1 MSSTSSARSHRVMG
15 LLESQLDRGF
25 HRAALR
31 SIAAAARATGANLVC
46 FDGGVLAADGGSTSM
61 PNVLYDLVGP
71 ANVDGLII
79 WASALDWE
87 LTAEQTEAF
96 CRRFAPLPV
105 VTVGRV
111 FDGIPGVLV
120 DNYQGMREAARH
132 LIVDHGFSRIAF
144 LRGPEGAEEEE
155 LRFRAYCD
163 ALRDAGIPFD
173 PRLVS
178 SRTQW
183 QRPDGPVVITELL
196 DERGLRPG
204 ADFQAIL
211 AVGDDMACGAIEA
224 LRGRGVRVPDD
235 VAVVGFNDDEEG
247 RSNLPALTTVAQPVA
262 AMGSAAVAM
271 LSALLDEQPTPSSV
285 TLPLGLAVRRSCGC
299 MPPGVLQAA
308 ALTNGGEAGDVAA
321 RTARLAGLALEPV
334 RELVDAFLA
343 ELAAPS
349 PPGFLQRFGARLQSA
364 ALNPHDGGEIAQ
376 WRTALSAMRGAM
388 LPALSE
394 PKRSRAENLWQQAQA
409 LIGETAAQARA
420 YEHFRADQDTRRL
433 SEFSQRI
440 QTAANRAALYDALAA
455 GLPHFGVTSCFLTLY
470 EDAEQPA
477 AGARLVLALDRGARF
492 DLPRDG
498 LRFPTHTLLP
508 EALAEWPESLLTLP
522 LYFAARQLGCLL
534 ISADERGLALSE
546 TFRAEVSAALDS
558 LFLREEIRE
567 AWQKAEES
575 NLLKSRFLSTVS
587 HELRTPLSLI
597 VGTIEMMQR
606 DASIETVFAG
616 PAGEGFRR
624 DLDSIRT
631 GAQHLSH
638 LIGDVLDLA
647 SSQAGELRLSCA
659 PLPLGDVLS
668 RVAVLGETMARERG
682 LAWRV
687 DLGGGIEGPLP
698 LVWGDRTRLQQ
709 VALNLISNAV
719 KFTAKGT
726 ITLWVEVGAREV
738 MVAVSDTGMGIPLA
752 EQGLIFDEFRQ
763 SDRAARRGFGGMGL
777 GLAISKRLVELHGG
791 RMGVLSTGA
800 EGSGSTFYFTLPV
813 LTEAAVAAERLPQG
827 GDAVLLL
834 TEREPARGTPTA
846 ALRDHLLAR
855 GFVVSVLPV
864 SERSDWLAQI
874 VAAPPGAIALDY
886 EPAAEQAWDL
896 MRVLKLDPATSDI
909 PVLFFALGDDERGAV
924 LAMDYLAKPLG
935 GEALAGALARQ
946 GLSDSERAFDILV
959 VDDDETM
966 RELHARMVRSALPAA
981 RVLTAAD
988 GRAALQVMEEICP
1001 HLVLL
1006 DLMMPELDGFGV
1018 LEAMR
1023 DDPQLRGVPVIV
1035 LTAQILGRREMERL
1049 QGGVSAVLAKGLFEQ
1064 GEVLAQVEAVL
1075 ARGKRLGSEA
1085 QRVARMAMAYI
1096 HERYAEPVSREQ
1108 MARDLNVNERY
1119 LTRCFGQETGL
1130 TPIAYLNRYRIAQA
1144 RALLDRSRL
1153 SVTEVALAC
1162 GFSDSSYFGRVF
1174 QKEVGLSPTV
1184 YRRHTLSHPD

>member
-1 MSSTSSARSHRVMG
+1 
-15 LLESQLDRGF
+15 
-25 HRAALR
+25 
-31 SIAAAARATGANLVC
+31 
-46 FDGGVLAADGGSTSM
+46 
-61 PNVLYDLVGP
+61 
-71 ANVDGLII
+71 
-79 WASALDWE
+79 
-87 LTAEQTEAF
+87 
-96 CRRFAPLPV
+96 
-105 VTVGRV
+105 
-111 FDGIPGVLV
+111 
-120 DNYQGMREAARH
+120 
-132 LIVDHGFSRIAF
+132 
-144 LRGPEGAEEEE
+144 
-155 LRFRAYCD
+155 
-163 ALRDAGIPFD
+163 
-173 PRLVS
+173 
-178 SRTQW
+178 
-183 QRPDGPVVITELL
+183 
-196 DERGLRPG
+196 
-204 ADFQAIL
+204 
-211 AVGDDMACGAIEA
+211 
-224 LRGRGVRVPDD
+224 
-235 VAVVGFNDDEEG
+235 
-247 RSNLPALTTVAQPVA
+247 
-262 AMGSAAVAM
+262 
-271 LSALLDEQPTPSSV
+271 
-285 TLPLGLAVRRSCGC
+285 
-299 MPPGVLQAA
+299 
-308 ALTNGGEAGDVAA
+308 
-321 RTARLAGLALEPV
+321 
-334 RELVDAFLA
+334 
-343 ELAAPS
+343 
-349 PPGFLQRFGARLQSA
+349 
-364 ALNPHDGGEIAQ
+364 
-376 WRTALSAMRGAM
+376 
-388 LPALSE
+388 
-394 PKRSRAENLWQQAQA
+394 
-409 LIGETAAQARA
+409 
-420 YEHFRADQDTRRL
+420 
-433 SEFSQRI
+433 
-440 QTAANRAALYDALAA
+440 
-455 GLPHFGVTSCFLTLY
+455 
-470 EDAEQPA
+470 
-477 AGARLVLALDRGARF
+477 
-492 DLPRDG
+492 
-498 LRFPTHTLLP
+498 
-508 EALAEWPESLLTLP
+508 
-522 LYFAARQLGCLL
+522 
-534 ISADERGLALSE
+534 
-546 TFRAEVSAALDS
+546 
-558 LFLREEIRE
+558 
-567 AWQKAEES
+567 
-575 NLLKSRFLSTVS
+575 
-587 HELRTPLSLI
+587 LRTPLSLI

-864 SERSDWLAQI
+864 GERSDWLAQI

-946 GLSDSERAFDILV
+946 GLSDSERAFDLLV

-966 RELHARMVRSALPAA
+966 RELHARMVRSALPVA